1 MKKLI
6 SSILL
11 FTLIIVC
18 GLIQPTSILA
28 NETDQP
34 LTIETRA
41 DIIGWRYKMENGKV
55 YKRLFNYTKNEWIG
69 DWIQV

>member
-1 MKKLI
+1 MKKII

-34 LTIETRA
+34 LTIEARA
-41 DIIGWRYKMENGKV
+41 DIIGWRYKTENGKV

-69 DWIQV
+69 DWVQV